1 MVFHE
6 FHTVVH
12 WTVQYAFQMGISMA
26 TLVNYNIK
34 FRADAIIIIM
44 SASNM
49 TINNNTIS
57 ELLSPG
63 R

>member
-1 MVFHE
+1 
-6 FHTVVH
+6 
-12 WTVQYAFQMGISMA
+12 MA

-57 ELLSPG
+57 ELLSHG
-63 R
+63 TIIH